1 MPGREVCR
9 WHSKSPADKAK
20 RREMGSRGGKKKPAP
35 LPTIS
40 PLVETKGVAELNLE
54 TAEGLRTFLAHAL
67 HALGRLAFDTR
78 TANAIGQLVTAQRTV
93 VVAGDFEER
102 LIALEAVRDQRPLR
116 AV

>member
-1 MPGREVCR
+1 MDGRDVCR
-9 WHSKSPADKAK
+9 WHSKAPADKAK
-20 RREMGSRGGKKKPAP
+20 RREMGARGGKKKPAP
-35 LPTIS
+35 LPAIS
-40 PLVETKGVAELNLE
+40 ALAEIKGVADLNLE

-67 HALGRLAFDTR
+67 HALGRLPFDTR

-102 LIALEAVRDQRPLR
+102 LLALETLREQRTLR